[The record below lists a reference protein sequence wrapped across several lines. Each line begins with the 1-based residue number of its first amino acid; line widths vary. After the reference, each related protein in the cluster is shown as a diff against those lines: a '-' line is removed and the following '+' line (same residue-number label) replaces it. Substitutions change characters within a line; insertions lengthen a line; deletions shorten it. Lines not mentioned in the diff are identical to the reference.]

1 MYEVRECIVSV
12 AAGACASAILVL
24 MYLLTTYSLLDP
36 TRQALVL
43 KEQPYG
49 KAVLRLTA
57 ERREAQEQLG
67 PLEVR
72 ARLLEVCRSKATVS
86 SQAAILCIP
95 GAGAAARGGARP
107 AAD

>member
-1 MYEVRECIVSV
+1 MI
-12 AAGACASAILVL
+12 
-24 MYLLTTYSLLDP
+24 
-36 TRQALVL
+36 

-72 ARLLEVCRSKATVS
+72 ARLLEAGYQATLS
-86 SQAAILCIP
+86 T
-95 GAGAAARGGARP
+95 
-107 AAD
+107 

>member
-1 MYEVRECIVSV
+1 MSV

-24 MYLLTTYSLLDP
+24 MYLFTTYLLLNP
-36 TRQALVL
+36 TCQALVL

-72 ARLLEVCRSKATVS
+72 ARLLEVCRSKATLS
-86 SQAAILCIP
+86 GQAATLCIP
-95 GAGAAARGGARP
+95 GAGAAARDGARP

>member
-1 MYEVRECIVSV
+1 M
-12 AAGACASAILVL
+12 
-24 MYLLTTYSLLDP
+24 
-36 TRQALVL
+36 L

-72 ARLLEVCRSKATVS
+72 ARLLEADCQATLS
-86 SQAAILCIP
+86 T
-95 GAGAAARGGARP
+95 
-107 AAD
+107 

>member
-1 MYEVRECIVSV
+1 M
-12 AAGACASAILVL
+12 
-24 MYLLTTYSLLDP
+24 
-36 TRQALVL
+36 L

-72 ARLLEVCRSKATVS
+72 ARLMEAELGRLQTEAQRLRSRNTQLLERQRRKRQPV
-86 SQAAILCIP
+86 
-95 GAGAAARGGARP
+95 GAAAGTPKAV
-107 AAD
+107 

>member
-1 MYEVRECIVSV
+1 
-12 AAGACASAILVL
+12 
-24 MYLLTTYSLLDP
+24 MYLFTTYSLLNP
-36 TRQALVL
+36 TCQALVL

-72 ARLLEVCRSKATVS
+72 ARLLEAGCQATLS
-86 SQAAILCIP
+86 T
-95 GAGAAARGGARP
+95 
-107 AAD
+107 

>member
-1 MYEVRECIVSV
+1 MLICHTR
-12 AAGACASAILVL
+12 VL
-24 MYLLTTYSLLDP
+24 THHLLIHFSTP
-36 TRQALVL
+36 TCQALVL

-72 ARLLEVCRSKATVS
+72 ARLLEAGCQATLS
-86 SQAAILCIP
+86 A
-95 GAGAAARGGARP
+95 
-107 AAD
+107 